1 MKSQRLRMCK
11 NSICSNT
18 TKEGHHCIREK
29 SEKYNFREFE
39 GITLISLVITIILLI
54 ILAGIT
60 INLSIGENGLF
71 NKAKYAKEE
80 YINSIEE
87 EQKQINDAY
96 GQMLVATGENAT
108 VTMTIKQLN
117 DLIDERINSKLY
129 VNTSKKIADI
139 TMNAEYQATEDCIII
154 GYVNGSNNSS
164 INIMVDGITVMSFR
178 NNNTAGVMVP
188 IYVNLKAGQRIKFGS
203 SGSNINVSA
212 KAYATL

>member
-1 MKSQRLRMCK
+1 MKREELRL
-11 NSICSNT
+11 NSEEY
-18 TKEGHHCIREK
+18 K
-29 SEKYNFREFE
+29 FRKIE

-54 ILAGIT
+54 ILAGIV

-96 GQMLVATGENAT
+96 GQMIVATGENAT

-139 TMNAEYQATEDCIII
+139 MMNTEYQATEDCMVI
-154 GYVNGSNNSS
+154 GHMSGASSSS
-164 INIMVDGITVMSFR
+164 INIQIDNVAVTSFR
-178 NNNTAGVMVP
+178 NNN
-188 IYVNLKAGQRIKFGS
+188 S
-203 SGSNINVSA
+203 SGIMTPLYIYLFKSWSKN
-212 KAYATL
+212 